1 MGVIDLIGSTLA
13 CGSRGPWFKSRCR
26 RKSFPLSFLSCDL
39 TNEWYINH
47 EYGSSVALANQSYYF
62 CELFITHDVTIKYGL
77 CLEIDL
83 KKWTHKWQ
91 DLNPGSPSE
100 KPPLCHMSQ
109 SFFLFFIHSFF
120 WFVSFLYILSFRPK
134 ILIYYSF
141 LCTSFWCINF
151 VCDNG
156 SVFIVFILNLTLI
169 LERKNAHL
177 RILPDQIYSASV

>member
-1 MGVIDLIGSTLA
+1 MIYQSWIWKL
-13 CGSRGPWFKSRCR
+13 CGSSQSIVLLLRVIYHSWR
-26 RKSFPLSFLSCDL
+26 
-39 TNEWYINH
+39 NH
-47 EYGSSVALANQSYYF
+47 QTWVMLRNWSQ
-62 CELFITHDVTIKYGL
+62 
-77 CLEIDL
+77 
-83 KKWTHKWQ
+83 KWTHKWQ

-120 WFVSFLYILSFRPK
+120 WFVSFLYILSFCPK

-169 LERKNAHL
+169 LERKNGHL